1 MFKYIAVAALAL
13 TFSSVIAGTTFADDT
28 VAGQLTISDPL
39 IRATA
44 PKARVAGGFMTI
56 TNHGDQAD
64 RLISGTAS
72 FAGKTEIHEMAMQG
86 EVMKMRQLAEGLEI
100 PAGGSVSL
108 MPGGYHIMFMKL
120 GEQLM
125 PGETRKVTV
134 TFEKAGEVALDMNVL
149 SIGDLKKHMEA
160 HKSDAKHMH
169 GAHSNN

>member
-1 MFKYIAVAALAL
+1 MFKHIAVAALAL
-13 TFSSVIAGTTFADDT
+13 TFSSAVSGTAFADDI
-28 VAGQLTISDPL
+28 VAGKLTISDPL

-64 RLISGTAS
+64 RLIGGTAS

-86 EVMKMRQLAEGLEI
+86 EVMRMRQLAEGLEI

-149 SIGDLKKHMEA
+149 SVGDLKKHMEN
-160 HKSDAKHMH
+160 KHMH
-169 GAHSNN
+169 GDHSHN